1 MTYTRRTTLIAQQ
14 TSINNQASFPEILS
28 WTGIKKSLPIAL
40 LLCVEREKRTTNIR
54 FSIGIDEGHSQ
65 LAWEASQ
72 LARPARSLKLFGTFL
87 TFFSAIHFFFSFDC
101 FSHFVWTH
109 LLAWFE
115 FAPCCTAGQLQ
126 LLSSWLTAPVVDDV
140 PPPTSRFAC
149 SFLCWMLHYL
159 GRRNKLKNVW
169 NTFRQLGHIQFSTKL
184 NFKLCPSNTTEAIS
198 CGSLAGIAAQAP
210 LMWLG
215 NDLPF
220 IMYFSRC
227 CCIFLK
233 HYDT

>member
-28 WTGIKKSLPIAL
+28 WTGIKRSLPIAL

-54 FSIGIDEGHSQ
+54 FYIGIDEGHSQ

-126 LLSSWLTAPVVDDV
+126 LLSSWLTTLVVDDV
-140 PPPTSRFAC
+140 PPPTS
-149 SFLCWMLHYL
+149 W
-159 GRRNKLKNVW
+159 
-169 NTFRQLGHIQFSTKL
+169 QLL
-184 NFKLCPSNTTEAIS
+184 
-198 CGSLAGIAAQAP
+198 SLALSSAGCFIIWADEINWKTFEIRLGSSGTYNFLQNWILNSARATQRKQSAVAA
-210 LMWLG
+210 WLALRHR
-215 NDLPF
+215 LPW
-220 IMYFSRC
+220 C
-227 CCIFLK
+227 
-233 HYDT
+233 D

>member
-1 MTYTRRTTLIAQQ
+1 MD
-14 TSINNQASFPEILS
+14 
-28 WTGIKKSLPIAL
+28 GHKKIPSSCL
-40 LLCVEREKRTTNIR
+40 LYVEREKKTKNIR

-72 LARPARSLKLFGTFL
+72 LAKPARSLKLFGTFL
-87 TFFSAIHFFFSFDC
+87 TFFSAIHFFLTV

-115 FAPCCTAGQLQ
+115 FAPCTAGQLQ
-126 LLSSWLTAPVVDDV
+126 LSSWLTTPVDDV
-140 PPPTSRFAC
+140 PPPSSWLLLLLALSSAGCFIIWADEINWKTFEIRLGSSGTYNFLQNWILNSARATQRKQSAVAEWLVGEEVRGGAEQAC
-149 SFLCWMLHYL
+149 
-159 GRRNKLKNVW
+159 
-169 NTFRQLGHIQFSTKL
+169 
-184 NFKLCPSNTTEAIS
+184 
-198 CGSLAGIAAQAP
+198 

-220 IMYFSRC
+220 IMYFSCC
-227 CCIFLK
+227 CCIFLI